1 MQMMISI
8 LTNLLNKFD
17 FDKAVYIL
25 KRFNKS
31 KYTKE
36 ELSEDIVR
44 RYLAALSELE
54 NSTSIPK
61 NGVIESISNG
71 LKLTVEYIDK
81 NPTYGRLELVL
92 ISTDSN
98 D

>member
-1 MQMMISI
+1 MTISI
-8 LTNLLNKFD
+8 LINLLNKFD
-17 FDKAVYIL
+17 FDKAVSIL

-36 ELSEDIVR
+36 ELSEDVVR
-44 RYLAALSELE
+44 RYSAALSELE
-54 NSTSIPK
+54 NSASIPK
-61 NGVIESISNG
+61 NGVIESVSNE
-71 LKLTVEYIDK
+71 LKLTIEYKDK